1 MALSASRSAWT
12 RSVIIRTTLPVQD
25 AVSPAPSVAGDGD
38 LVDTHFQSTES
49 LQEPS
54 VAGAV
59 FPVHLPV
66 EAVIET
72 PALS

>member
-1 MALSASRSAWT
+1 M
-12 RSVIIRTTLPVQD
+12 IIRTTFPVQD
-25 AVSPAPSVAGDGD
+25 AVSPAPSVAVTVISLTPTSKG
-38 LVDTHFQSTES
+38 TES